1 MVKDI
6 KNAAYTELLGA
17 IKTRIASAQY
27 EALKAVNKELISLY
41 WDVGRAIRERQQSEG
56 WGKSVVEQLAHD
68 LQSLYPG
75 VRGFSAASLWRMR
88 LFYEA
93 YGANQKLAPMVREIG
108 WSHNI
113 IIMEKCKDDLEREFY
128 IRMTRKHGWTKSVL
142 IHQIENQSYEKML
155 LNQTNFD
162 KTLPETLIQQAKLA
176 VKDEYTFDFLEL
188 GEEHNEQQL
197 EQAILVKI
205 EPFLREMGGLF
216 TFLGSQYR
224 LEVDGKEFFIDILLY
239 HRHMKCL
246 VAIELKVGEFKP
258 EYVGKMQFYLR
269 ALDET
274 VRLKDE
280 NYSIGIILCKSKSK
294 TIVEYSLHDASKPIG
309 VAEYKLFNQLPK
321 ELQRQLPAPELIA
334 TLLDGIN

>member
-41 WDVGRAIRERQQSEG
+41 WDVGRAIMERQQSEG

-68 LQSLYPG
+68 LQSFYPG

-88 LFYEA
+88 LFYEV
-93 YGANQKLAPMVREIG
+93 YGASQKLAPMVREIG

-128 IRMTRKHGWTKSVL
+128 IRMTRKHGWTKNVL

-162 KTLPETLIQQAKLA
+162 KTLPEALVQQAKLA

-188 GEEHNEQQL
+188 GEEHSEQQL
-197 EQAILVKI
+197 EQAILLKI

-269 ALDET
+269 ALHET

-321 ELQRQLPAPELIA
+321 EMQRQLPAPELIA